1 MEPKG
6 IPQQPEKKFSW
17 WRFLR
22 RTFIWSFLSFF
33 FLIILG
39 VILLKIYE
47 DEIKGYAV
55 GILNENL
62 TSPVY
67 VEPGNID
74 VSFIS
79 SFPYASVDFNN
90 MSALDAW
97 DKKKK
102 DTLFKAEKISL
113 LFNIMDVLGG
123 SYNFKQLDIN
133 GLYLTL
139 RTDNQGRNNYSIFK
153 TVVDSTDADTSG
165 FSLNLEH
172 IRLSDSYISY
182 NDLKTKTVFVA
193 GIPATN
199 ITGIFSNEKYELG
212 INSNLQIKVYS
223 VDSAK
228 WITDKPLIAELVLD
242 VNKNEYVIRDGKIRL
257 AELALLISG
266 KYTDEFEED
275 HVNFKIAGDNIGIAS
290 TLSLLPAEYAEDAKR
305 YESDGEL
312 NFEADLAGRVSDPFV
327 TSTFSITNGTLK
339 ENSTSTSLEEI
350 ELRGKFQGSDLVDE
364 NRVVKVKS
372 NLTIEN
378 FNAEIEGGKVSGK
391 MKVVDL
397 DKPIL
402 DLELRGSI
410 GLNDLNGF
418 VKIDTISSLDG
429 SINMNISYKGPLKS
443 GKEISIIDL
452 DNISASG
459 TFEILEGNIKLKNC
473 LMEFSDINGNFE
485 LQNADVEVKSFSGKA
500 LGTDFLLKGYFRDV
514 AKYLLDE
521 KYDMRVEANFA
532 SEMVDL
538 NELLANNNAET
549 KSDTAYN
556 LSFPDRIDLKLQ
568 TKIEKT
574 VFRDFE
580 ATKIRG
586 ELLMRDQKLI
596 MDPVTFNTMDGS
608 VNTML
613 MVDADREEDI
623 LITCDATLKNINVN
637 KLFFQMENFGQD
649 YLVDKHLRG
658 IANAD
663 LQLATVWGKDLSV
676 DMDKIYARSNITIEK
691 GELIAFQP
699 FIDIANDLKKDVV
712 MRELIDVD
720 EFKNKMEHIRFTN
733 MQNEIEIKKQ
743 VIHVPQMEVKSS
755 AMNIVFFGTHTFKNE
770 IDYHFSFLLAE
781 ILTKQKKK
789 RIEQNKEFGVEED
802 DGTGRTLYYT
812 MTGTTDD
819 FKFKKDYKT
828 KKEKRKEDIKKE
840 KQNLRE
846 ILREEFGWFK
856 KDTAN
861 KKKNDP
867 KTPDK
872 FILKWE
878 DDAKKEEIP
887 GDEDF

>member
-1 MEPKG
+1 MEPQG
-6 IPQQPEKKFSW
+6 IPQEPEKKFSW

-22 RTFIWSFLSFF
+22 RTIFWSFLSFF

-67 VEPGNID
+67 VEPENID

-102 DTLFKAEKISL
+102 DTLFKAEKVSL
-113 LFNIMDVLGG
+113 LFNIMNVLGG
-123 SYNFKQLDIN
+123 SYNFKRLDITGMN
-133 GLYLTL
+133 LTL
-139 RTDNQGRNNYSIFK
+139 RIDKQGRNNYSIFRTK
-153 TVVDSTDADTSG
+153 ADSGSADTSG

-182 NDLKTKTVFVA
+182 EDQKTKTIFAA
-193 GIPATN
+193 GIPETN
-199 ITGIFSNEKYELG
+199 ITGVFANEKYELG
-212 INSNLQIKVYS
+212 INSSMQIKEYS

-228 WITDKPLIAELVLD
+228 WITDKQLLSELVLD
-242 VNKNEYVIRDGKIRL
+242 VNKKEYLIRDGKIHL
-257 AELALLISG
+257 AELTLLISG
-266 KYTDEFEED
+266 KYIDGVGED
-275 HVNFKIAGDNIGIAS
+275 HVSFKIAGDNIDIAS

-312 NFEADLAGRVSDPFV
+312 KFEADVTGWVSDPFI
-327 TSTFSITNGTLK
+327 TSTFSITSGTLK
-339 ENSTSTSLEEI
+339 ETTTSTSIEEI
-350 ELRGKFQGSDLVDE
+350 ELNGKFQSSDLVDE
-364 NRVVKVKS
+364 NRLVKIKS

-378 FNAEIEGGKVSGK
+378 FNAEIEGGKVTGK
-391 MKVVDL
+391 IKIVNL
-397 DKPIL
+397 DKPLL

-410 GLNDLNGF
+410 GLSDLNGF
-418 VKIDTISSLDG
+418 LKIDTISSLDG
-429 SINMNISYKGPLKS
+429 NINMNISYKGPLKS

-452 DNISASG
+452 DNISTSG
-459 TFEILEGNIKLKNC
+459 TVEILEGNIKLKNS

-500 LGTDFLLKGYFRDV
+500 LGTDLLLKGYFRDV

-521 KYDMRVEANFA
+521 KYDMRVEASFV

-538 NELLANNNAET
+538 NELLANNNTET
-549 KSDTAYN
+549 KNDTAYN

-608 VNTML
+608 VSTML
-613 MVDADREEDI
+613 MVDADREEDL
-623 LITCDATLKNINVN
+623 LITCDANLKNINVN

-649 YLVDKHLRG
+649 YLVDKHLKG
-658 IANAD
+658 IMNAE
-663 LQLATVWGKDLSV
+663 LQFASVWGKDLSV

-720 EFKNKMEHIRFTN
+720 EFRNKMEHIRFTN
-733 MQNEIEIKKQ
+733 MQNEIEIRKQ

-755 AMNIVFFGTHTFKNE
+755 AMNIIFFGTHTFKNE

-802 DGTGRTLYYT
+802 DGTGRILYYT

-828 KKEKRKEDIKKE
+828 KKEKRNEDIKKE
-840 KQNLRE
+840 KQNLRD

-861 KKKNDP
+861 KKKDDP
-867 KTPDK
+867 KKPDK

-878 DDAKKEEIP
+878 DDAKKEETP
-887 GDEDF
+887 EDEDF